1 MDPYSSGED
10 LVVKTRKPYTITKQ
24 RERWTEEEHNRF
36 LEALKLYGRA
46 WQRIEEH
53 IGTKTAVQIRS
64 HAQKFFTKNQV
75 IKNAC
80 KLIGL
85 MQGEYSFQTSGFMT
99 VMTCFPTKILIL
111 EIILIRMVKSRLT
124 LLYFTLYASQ
134 MLPVEQPLDVRLS
147 FVFFP
152 NFVSRQ
158 DYRISVLYLA
168 ITGDCHEVQPTLS
181 QISVVLAITGDFHE
195 IQLTLSHITVVKD
208 VVCCFTEKLVNHKL
222 YFCLT
227 ELLNSNITVFGS
239 QSIHAGLEKEANV
252 KGVPVGH
259 ALDIDI
265 PPPRPKRKPS
275 SPYPRKKCVETPN
288 PQVALKNGNTPCSV
302 SSSCH
307 SKLTIALEKEPGE
320 EPNDDE
326 KSDNGNNEHRAVRCS
341 SLSPADASEKPCTF
355 TQYVPLSKEATNHNG
370 TAASQITVEPHGVNS
385 DCKQPLF
392 NVSNGADSYPTSH
405 DEKSMQCEKTAESME
420 KLSTADV
427 QASTNNYPRHVPVHI
442 LDGNL
447 DMSSAAA
454 DSKFS
459 QTGVAHAHQNLF
471 MNQPAPAATCE
482 NHHHIHNTSRSSN
495 QSFSCYHPP
504 IFTPIQN
511 QNDYYNSFLHI
522 STMFSSL
529 LVSALSQNPASYAAA
544 RYAATLWPCTNTME
558 APVVCVAGEPSSTA
572 SASSTPPNPT
582 PSMAAIAAATVAA
595 ATAWWAAHGL
605 LPPLLCTPFHP
616 PPMNNNLGISE
627 NGPDNPPTVLFGQQQ
642 LDPECSDVLLM
653 MHEQQQQQQHPVPK
667 MTVVSSS
674 ESEASADAGPIVA
687 EVHAKHVDTEAKN
700 MSNNKKPE
708 KPADRSS
715 CGSNTPSG
723 SDVEAG
729 VKGKDDEK
737 QTNEKE
743 ASEDPF
749 SRRCRN
755 TASYVNDSWKE
766 VSEEGRL
773 AFQALFSR
781 EVLPQSF
788 SPPQDDVKNKG
799 NKMFSIK
806 ENAEK
811 DQNRLQLDLNGT
823 CPHKQEGD
831 DNVSLI
837 NGNKEGILTIGH
849 GQVKVKARRT
859 GFKPYK
865 RCSMEAKGIP
875 VSTSNQDE
883 EKGPKR
889 LRIEG
894 KAST

>member
-24 RERWTEEEHNRF
+24 RERWTEEEHNKF

-64 HAQKFFTKNQV
+64 HAQKFFTK
-75 IKNAC
+75 
-80 KLIGL
+80 
-85 MQGEYSFQTSGFMT
+85 
-99 VMTCFPTKILIL
+99 
-111 EIILIRMVKSRLT
+111 
-124 LLYFTLYASQ
+124 
-134 MLPVEQPLDVRLS
+134 
-147 FVFFP
+147 
-152 NFVSRQ
+152 
-158 DYRISVLYLA
+158 
-168 ITGDCHEVQPTLS
+168 
-181 QISVVLAITGDFHE
+181 
-195 IQLTLSHITVVKD
+195 
-208 VVCCFTEKLVNHKL
+208 
-222 YFCLT
+222 
-227 ELLNSNITVFGS
+227 
-239 QSIHAGLEKEANV
+239 LEKEANV

-275 SPYPRKKCVETPN
+275 SPYPRKKGVGTPS

-326 KSDNGNNEHRAVRCS
+326 KSDNGNNELSTVPCS
-341 SLSPADASEKPCTF
+341 SPSPADASKKPCNF
-355 TQYVPLSKEATNHNG
+355 TQYVPLSKEASNHNG
-370 TAASQITVEPHGVNS
+370 TASSQITVEAHGVNS
-385 DCKQPLF
+385 DYKQPLF

-405 DEKSMQCEKTAESME
+405 DEKSMHCEKTTENME

-442 LDGNL
+442 LDGSLGFTGLNTSP
-447 DMSSAAA
+447 DMSAAA
-454 DSKFS
+454 DSTFS

-471 MNQPAPAATCE
+471 MNQPVPATCE
-482 NHHHIHNTSRSSN
+482 NHHHNHTTSRSSN
-495 QSFSCYHPP
+495 QLFSCYHPP

-511 QNDYYNSFLHI
+511 QNDYYHSFLHI

-544 RYAATLWPCTNTME
+544 RFAASLWPCTNSME

-605 LPPLLCTPFHP
+605 LPPLPCSPFHP
-616 PPMNNNLGISE
+616 PPMNNNQGRPE
-627 NGPDNPPTVLFGQQQ
+627 NGPDKPPTVLLGQQQ
-642 LDPECSDVLLM
+642 LEPECSDVLLM
-653 MHEQQQQQQHPVPK
+653 MHEQQQQHPVPK
-667 MTVVSSS
+667 TTVVSSS

-687 EVHAKHVDTEAKN
+687 EVPAKHVDTEAKN
-700 MSNNKKPE
+700 TSNNKKPE

-729 VKGKDDEK
+729 AKGEDDEK
-737 QTNEKE
+737 QKNEKE

-749 SRRCRN
+749 SRRCRS

-799 NKMFSIK
+799 NKMLSIK

-811 DQNRLQLDLNGT
+811 DENRLQLDLNGT

-831 DNVSLI
+831 NNVSLI
-837 NGNKEGILTIGH
+837 NGNKEGTLTIGH
-849 GQVKVKARRT
+849 GQVKLKARRN

-865 RCSMEAKGIP
+865 RCSMEAKDIP
-875 VSTSNQDE
+875 VTTSNQDE
-883 EKGPKR
+883 EKGSGKIVRVHLRNQSQQAALGKR
-889 LRIEG
+889 RYSSLAGGRRPFFAQSS
-894 KAST
+894 ASRKVAVGPRPFFAQSSASRKVAVGPRPQPFSGLVLCTVHPRFLLPPTGRWSPLACRFFLFESGRHLSVVPCADVWCSSLLGFGVGLVKCAVSSNPQGILPRSIA